1 MTVTN
6 FKQETKWFKGSGDR
20 GCRGRVSR
28 NYKVRGVEQYKCES
42 EVPDLLM
49 LKMIQELWD
58 SEDNGKS
65 IAA

>member
-6 FKQETKWFKGSGDR
+6 FKQETQWFKGSRDR
-20 GCRGRVSR
+20 GWRGRVSR
-28 NYKVRGVEQYKCES
+28 NYKVRRVEQYKCES

-65 IAA
+65 IVA